1 MRADISARAEMMALD
16 RIVARVDSLMG
27 MLDAVRYGMGIGLLL
42 GQLGDDEEDLV
53 PMAEPLDEL
62 DTELWSSHILISSKS
77 LESNHRLISCM
88 RNSAQVTKSRVS
100 MREDRSES
108 MK

>member
-1 MRADISARAEMMALD
+1 MCRRLRADLSAHAEMMALD

-62 DTELWSSHILISSKS
+62 DTELWSSPILISSKS
-77 LESNHRLISCM
+77 LESRYWLISCT
-88 RNSAQVTKSRVS
+88 RNSAQDKVTRIDA
-100 MREDRSES
+100 RRSQ
-108 MK
+108 